1 MRSIAGIS
9 MFAVGIL
16 FLPGCNRATSD
27 TAGSTTA
34 STTSAGSFDE
44 SAARAQIYGNDSLRI
59 RGVLTNHLDSTMM
72 PYDPNV
78 VHLGTGRVVLGPSAV
93 RSIFTAGVKI
103 HVRDFSYP
111 TRELEFS
118 DDHSMAWEYGT
129 YTQTTDG
136 ANGKPIKSDGTF
148 LTIWKNIGG
157 KWKIVTE
164 TSTSPD

>member
-1 MRSIAGIS
+1 MRFTAGIS

-27 TAGSTTA
+27 TASSTTA
-34 STTSAGSFDE
+34 STTSASSFDE
-44 SAARAQIYGNDSLRI
+44 SAARAQIYGNDSLRM
-59 RGVLTNHLDSTMM
+59 RGVLTNHLDSAMM

-78 VHLGTGRVVLGPSAV
+78 VHLGTGKVLLGPSAV
-93 RSIFTAGVKI
+93 RNMFAEGVKL
-103 HVRDFSYP
+103 HVRDFSYQ

-118 DDHSMAWEYGT
+118 NDHSIAWEYGT

-136 ANGKPIKSDGTF
+136 PNGKPITSRGTF
-148 LTIWKNIGG
+148 LTVWKNVGG
-157 KWKIVTE
+157 QWKIVTE

>member
-1 MRSIAGIS
+1 MRSTAGIS
-9 MFAVGIL
+9 IVVGIL
-16 FLPGCNRATSD
+16 FLSGCK
-27 TAGSTTA
+27 GSTPESTGSATA
-34 STTSAGSFDE
+34 SSTSTGSFDE
-44 SAARAQIYGNDSLRI
+44 GAARAQIYASDSLRL

-78 VHLGTGRVVLGPSAV
+78 VHLGTGRVIVGPTAV
-93 RSIFTAGVKI
+93 RSIFAAGVKI

-136 ANGKPIKSDGTF
+136 PNGKPVKSDGTF

-157 KWKIVTE
+157 QWKIVTE

>member
-16 FLPGCNRATSD
+16 FLPACNRSTSE

-44 SAARAQIYGNDSLRI
+44 GAARAQIYGNDSMRM
-59 RGVLTNHLDSTMM
+59 RGVLTNHLDSAMM

-78 VHLGTGRVVLGPSAV
+78 VHLGTGKVVVGTSAV
-93 RSIFTAGVKI
+93 RNLINGGVKA
-103 HVRDFSYP
+103 HVRDFSYR

-118 DDHSMAWEYGT
+118 DDHSVAWEYGT

-136 ANGKPIKSDGTF
+136 PNGKPIKSDGTF
-148 LTIWKNIGG
+148 LNVWKNIGG
-157 KWKIVTE
+157 QWKLVTE